1 MKKFLN
7 ASERDQLTA
16 QHRKEKDGRTRDR
29 IKAVLMSDSGWTF
42 KDIAEALLLDQET
55 ISRHVKE
62 YKEQQKLSIN
72 TGGSDSKL
80 SSDQAAEITK
90 HLDEV
95 TYLKVSEIC
104 IYVQEKYG
112 ISYTVN
118 GMTNW
123 LKSNGFSYK
132 KPKGTPAKADPIAQ
146 KEFIEEYEKV
156 IKSTPDNEPVLFI
169 DGVHPTM
176 ATKVTYG
183 WIRTGSNKLI
193 ATTGSKIRMN
203 IMGAINLETMRVDVK
218 SYDRINQDSMVDYFT
233 KLREI
238 YPKNKNPKIHIIADQ
253 GSYNTS
259 KKTKEAAKTEGIIL
273 HFLPPYSPNL
283 NPIERLWKVMNE
295 YARNNQFFK
304 TGREFKEKINNFF
317 NKTWPSI
324 ADSMNSRI
332 NDNFELI
339 KSTV

>member
-1 MKKFLN
+1 M
-7 ASERDQLTA
+7 
-16 QHRKEKDGRTRDR
+16 
-29 IKAVLMSDSGWTF
+29 
-42 KDIAEALLLDQET
+42 
-55 ISRHVKE
+55 
-62 YKEQQKLSIN
+62 
-72 TGGSDSKL
+72 
-80 SSDQAAEITK
+80 
-90 HLDEV
+90 
-95 TYLKVSEIC
+95 
-104 IYVQEKYG
+104 
-112 ISYTVN
+112 
-118 GMTNW
+118 
-123 LKSNGFSYK
+123 
-132 KPKGTPAKADPIAQ
+132 
-146 KEFIEEYEKV
+146 

-183 WIRTGSNKLI
+183 WIRTGSNKPI

-317 NKTWPSI
+317 DKTWPSI

>member
-72 TGGSDSKL
+72 TGGSESKL

-183 WIRTGSNKLI
+183 WIRTGSNKPI

-317 NKTWPSI
+317 DKTWPSI

>member
-7 ASERDQLTA
+7 TSERGQLIT
-16 QHRKEKDGRTRDR
+16 QHRKEKDRRTGDR
-29 IKAVLMSDSGWTF
+29 IKAILMADNGWSF
-42 KDIAEALLLDQET
+42 KDIAKALLLDQET

-62 YKEQQKLSIN
+62 YVESKKLSIS
-72 TGGSDSKL
+72 TGGSESKL
-80 SSDQAAEITK
+80 SFEQSVEIVK
-90 HLDEV
+90 YLEEV
-95 TYLKVSEIC
+95 THLKVSKIC
-104 IYVQEKYG
+104 IYVQEKYA
-112 ISYTVN
+112 ITYTVN

-146 KEFIEEYEKV
+146 KEFIEEYEQV
-156 IKSTPDNEPVLFI
+156 IKSTPDNEPILFI

-176 ATKVTYG
+176 ATKITYG
-183 WIRTGSNKLI
+183 WIRTGTNKLI
-193 ATTGSKIRMN
+193 ATTGSKVRMN
-203 IMGAINLETMRVDVK
+203 IMGSINLETMRVDVK
-218 SYDRINQDSMVDYFT
+218 SYDTINQDSMVDYFA

-238 YPKNKNPKIHIIADQ
+238 YPKNQNPKIHIISDR

-259 KKTKEAAKTEGIIL
+259 KKTREAAKKEDIIL

-304 TGREFKEKINNFF
+304 TGKEFKEKINSFF
-317 NKTWPSI
+317 NNTWPTIS
-324 ADSMNSRI
+324 DSMKSRI
-332 NDNFELI
+332 NDNFEQI
-339 KSTV
+339 KSIV

>member
-7 ASERDQLTA
+7 GDEREQLIT
-16 QHRKEKDGRTRDR
+16 QHRKEKNGRTRDR
-29 IKAVLMSDSGWTF
+29 IKAVLMSDTGWTF
-42 KDIAEALLLDQET
+42 KDIAEALLIDEET
-55 ISRHVKE
+55 ISRHIKE
-62 YKEQQKLSIN
+62 YIESKKLSIS
-72 TGGSDSKL
+72 TGGSEGKL
-80 SSDQAAEITK
+80 SSEQAAEIIKCLEET
-90 HLDEV
+90 
-95 TYLKVSEIC
+95 TYLKVSQIC
-104 IYVQEKYG
+104 IYIGDKYG
-112 ISYTVN
+112 VAYTVN

-146 KEFIEEYEKV
+146 KEFIEEYEKM

-183 WIRTGSNKLI
+183 WIRTGKNKPI

-203 IMGAINLETMRVDVK
+203 ILGVINLNTMRVDVK
-218 SYDRINQDSMVDYFT
+218 SYDTINQDSMVDYFA

-238 YPKNKNPKIHIIADQ
+238 YPKEQHPKIHIISDR

-259 KKTKEAAKTEGIIL
+259 KKTKEEAKIRGIIL

-295 YARNNQFFK
+295 YTRNNQFFR
-304 TGREFKEKINNFF
+304 TGKEFKEKINNFF
-317 NKTWPSI
+317 DITWPTI
-324 ADSMNSRI
+324 ANTMTSRI
-332 NDNFELI
+332 NDNFQRI
-339 KSTV
+339 

>member
-7 ASERDQLTA
+7 TSERDQLIT
-16 QHRKEKDGRTRDR
+16 QHRKEKDRRTGDR
-29 IKAVLMSDSGWTF
+29 IKAILMADNGWSF
-42 KDIAEALLLDQET
+42 KDIAKALLLDQET

-62 YKEQQKLSIN
+62 YIESKKLSIS

-80 SSDQAAEITK
+80 SFEQSVEIVK
-90 HLDEV
+90 YLEEV
-95 TYLKVSEIC
+95 THLKVSKIC

-112 ISYTVN
+112 ITYTVN

-132 KPKGTPAKADPIAQ
+132 KPKGTPAKADPVAQ
-146 KEFIEEYEKV
+146 KDFIEEYERV
-156 IKSTPDNEPVLFI
+156 IKCTPSNEPILFI

-176 ATKVTYG
+176 ATKITYG
-183 WIRTGSNKLI
+183 WIRTGKNKSI

-203 IMGAINLETMRVDVK
+203 IMGSINLETMRVDVQ
-218 SYDRINQDSMVDYFT
+218 SYDTINQDSMVDYFA
-233 KLREI
+233 KIREI
-238 YPKNKNPKIHIIADQ
+238 YPRDQSPKIHIISDR

-259 KKTKEAAKTEGIIL
+259 KKTREAAAAEDIIL

-304 TGREFKEKINNFF
+304 TGKEFKAKINSFF
-317 NKTWPSI
+317 DETWPTI
-324 ADSMNSRI
+324 ADSMSGRI
-332 NDNFELI
+332 NDNFERI
-339 KSTV
+339 KSIV